1 MKPISQEPPAPI
13 LVVAGEASG
22 DMYAA
27 ELVQALRTRLGAS
40 AQAFFGCGG
49 SALRQAGMDILVDN
63 RHLSVL
69 GPFEAVSHLGRFFSA
84 LRQLEA
90 AAKQRKPRWAIL
102 VDFPDFNLPLAR
114 KLKRQGVGVFYFI
127 SPQIWAWRKRRVH
140 ALRRWVDRMIVI
152 LPFEAEFY
160 RRYGMQV
167 EYVGHPLVDRV
178 KTSCS
183 RARFLRSLGL
193 AEDRLTIS
201 LLPGSRPRE
210 IRFNLPAMARTAR
223 RLQRERSAQFLV
235 PLASPSQAPLVRGLI
250 RDEAPGLSAALV
262 ENDTYNTVGHSDL
275 AVVSSGTATLE
286 AALLGTPLIAV
297 FRISIPSWIV
307 GQYLI
312 DVPYYSLVNLIAGR
326 EIIPELYQQDFTEDR
341 LYAEVGKF
349 LTQSGCSARV
359 KMALSGV
366 RERLGQGGAISR
378 AAESIA
384 SCMEAGP
391 KGG

>member
-1 MKPISQEPPAPI
+1 MKSVSQPRPAPV

-40 AQAFFGCGG
+40 GPAFFGCGG
-49 SALRQAGMDILVDN
+49 PALRQAGMEIEVDN
-63 RHLSVL
+63 RQLSVL
-69 GPFEAVSHLGRFFSA
+69 GPFEAVSHLGRFFAA

-90 AAKQRKPRWAIL
+90 AARQKKPRWAIL

-114 KLKRQGVGVFYFI
+114 RLKRQGVGILYFI

-160 RRYGMQV
+160 RRYGMKV

-178 KTSCS
+178 KPSRS
-183 RARFLRSLGL
+183 RAQFLRSLRL
-193 AEDRLTIS
+193 AEERLTIS
-201 LLPGSRPRE
+201 LLPGSRSRE
-210 IRFNLPAMARTAR
+210 IRYNLPAMARTAQ
-223 RLQRERSAQFLV
+223 RLQWEQSAQFLV
-235 PLASPSQAPLVRGLI
+235 PLASPLHARLVRGLI
-250 RDEAPGLSAALV
+250 RDEAPGLSAVLV
-262 ENDTYNTVGHSDL
+262 ENDTYNAVGHSDL

-326 EIIPELYQQDFTEDR
+326 EVIPELYQQDFTEDR
-341 LYAEVGKF
+341 LHAEIRRLLVE
-349 LTQSGCSARV
+349 SGPSERV
-359 KMALSGV
+359 KMGLSEV
-366 RERLGQGGAISR
+366 RERLGSGGAISK

-384 SCMEAGP
+384 SCMGAEP
-391 KGG
+391 KGR

>member
-183 RARFLRSLGL
+183 RPRFLRSLGL

-341 LYAEVGKF
+341 LYAEIGKF

>member
-1 MKPISQEPPAPI
+1 MNSVSQEPAAPV

-22 DMYAA
+22 DMHAA

-40 AQAFFGCGG
+40 GPAFFGCGG
-49 SALRQAGMDILVDN
+49 PALRQAGMEVLVDN
-63 RHLSVL
+63 RQLSVL
-69 GPFEAVSHLGRFFSA
+69 GPFEAVSHLGRFFAA

-90 AAKQRKPRWAIL
+90 AARQRKPGWAIL

-114 KLKRQGVGVFYFI
+114 RLKRLGVGVVYFI

-140 ALRRWVDRMIVI
+140 ALQRWVDRMIVI

-201 LLPGSRPRE
+201 LLPGSRSRE

-223 RLQRERSAQFLV
+223 RLQWERSAQFLV
-235 PLASPSQAPLVRGLI
+235 PLASPSHAPLVRGLI
-250 RDEAPGLSAALV
+250 RDEAPGFSAPLI
-262 ENDTYNTVGHSDL
+262 ENDTYNSVGHSDL

-326 EIIPELYQQDFTEDR
+326 EIIPELYQQDYTDDR
-341 LYAEVGKF
+341 LHAEIRKF
-349 LTQSGCSARV
+349 LTESGCCARV

-366 RERLGQGGAISR
+366 RERLGQGGAVSR

-384 SCMEAGP
+384 SWMGAGP
-391 KGG
+391 TGG

>member
-1 MKPISQEPPAPI
+1 MKPVSQEPAAPV

-22 DMYAA
+22 DMHAA
-27 ELVQALRTRLGAS
+27 ELVRALGAKLG
-40 AQAFFGCGG
+40 AAGPAFFGCGG
-49 SALRQAGMDILVDN
+49 PALRQAGMEVLVDN
-63 RHLSVL
+63 RQLSVL
-69 GPFEAVSHLGRFFSA
+69 GPFEAVSHLGRFFAA
-84 LRQLEA
+84 LRRLEA
-90 AAKQRKPRWAIL
+90 AARQRKPGWAIL

-114 KLKRQGVGVFYFI
+114 KLKRLGVGVVYFI
-127 SPQIWAWRKRRVH
+127 SPQVWAWRTRRVH

-152 LPFEAEFY
+152 LPFEADFY

-178 KTSCS
+178 KTSRS
-183 RARFLRSLGL
+183 RAEFLRSLGL
-193 AEDRLTIS
+193 AEDRLTLS

-223 RLQRERSAQFLV
+223 RLQWERSAQCLV
-235 PLASPSQAPLVRGLI
+235 PLASPSHAPLVRGLI
-250 RDEAPGLSAALV
+250 RDEAPGLSASLV
-262 ENDTYNTVGHSDL
+262 ENDTYNSVGHSEL

-312 DVPYYSLVNLIAGR
+312 DVPCYSLVNLIAGR

-341 LYAEVGKF
+341 LHAEIRKL
-349 LTQSGCSARV
+349 LTESGRSARV

-366 RERLGQGGAISR
+366 RERLGRGGAVSR

-384 SCMEAGP
+384 SWMEAGP

>member
-1 MKPISQEPPAPI
+1 MNSVSQEPAAPV

-27 ELVQALRTRLGAS
+27 ELVQALRTRMSAS
-40 AQAFFGCGG
+40 GPAFFGCGG
-49 SALRQAGMDILVDN
+49 PALRKAGMEILVDN
-63 RHLSVL
+63 RQLSVL
-69 GPFEAVSHLGRFFSA
+69 GPFEAVSHLGRFFAA

-90 AAKQRKPRWAIL
+90 AARQRKPRWAIL

-114 KLKRQGVGVFYFI
+114 RLKRQGVGVFYFI

-140 ALRRWVDRMIVI
+140 ALRRWVDGMIVI
-152 LPFEAEFY
+152 LPFEEEFY

-183 RARFLRSLGL
+183 RAQFLPSLGL
-193 AEDRLTIS
+193 DEDRLTIS
-201 LLPGSRPRE
+201 LLPGSRSRE

-223 RLQRERSAQFLV
+223 RLQWEQPAQFLV
-235 PLASPSQAPLVRGLI
+235 PLASPSHAPLVRGLI
-250 RDEAPGLSAALV
+250 RDEAPGLSVALV
-262 ENDTYNTVGHSDL
+262 QNDTYDAVGHSDL

-326 EIIPELYQQDFTEDR
+326 QVISELYQQDFTEDR
-341 LYAEVGKF
+341 LYAEIRK
-349 LTQSGCSARV
+349 LLSESGRSARAR
-359 KMALSGV
+359 MALSGV

-378 AAESIA
+378 AAERIA
-384 SCMEAGP
+384 SWMEAGP
-391 KGG
+391 KGE

>member
-1 MKPISQEPPAPI
+1 M
-13 LVVAGEASG
+13 
-22 DMYAA
+22 
-27 ELVQALRTRLGAS
+27 
-40 AQAFFGCGG
+40 
-49 SALRQAGMDILVDN
+49 
-63 RHLSVL
+63 
-69 GPFEAVSHLGRFFSA
+69 
-84 LRQLEA
+84 
-90 AAKQRKPRWAIL
+90 
-102 VDFPDFNLPLAR
+102 
-114 KLKRQGVGVFYFI
+114 GVFYFI

-183 RARFLRSLGL
+183 RTRFLNSLGL

-201 LLPGSRPRE
+201 LLPGSRSRE
-210 IRFNLPAMARTAR
+210 IRFNLPAMARAAR
-223 RLQRERSAQFLV
+223 RLQWEQPAQFLV
-235 PLASPSQAPLVRGLI
+235 PSASPSHSPLIRGLI
-250 RDEAPGLSAALV
+250 RDEAPGLAAVLV
-262 ENDTYNTVGHSDL
+262 EHDTYNAVGHSDL

-341 LYAEVGKF
+341 LYAEIRKF

>member
-1 MKPISQEPPAPI
+1 MKPISREPPAPI

-22 DMYAA
+22 DMHAA
-27 ELVQALRTRLGAS
+27 ELVRALRTRWGGS
-40 AQAFFGCGG
+40 GPGFFGCGG
-49 SALRQAGMDILVDN
+49 PALRRAGMEIRVDN
-63 RHLSVL
+63 RQLSVL
-69 GPFEAVSHLGRFFSA
+69 GPFEAVSHLGRFFAA

-90 AAKQRKPRWAIL
+90 AARQKKPRWAIL

-114 KLKRQGVGVFYFI
+114 RLKRQGVSILYFI

-160 RRYGMQV
+160 RRYGMEV
-167 EYVGHPLVDRV
+167 EYLGHPLVDRV
-178 KTSCS
+178 KPSSS
-183 RARFLRSLGL
+183 RARFLSSLGL
-193 AEDRLTIS
+193 AEDRLTLS
-201 LLPGSRPRE
+201 LLPGSRPGE
-210 IRFNLPAMARTAR
+210 IRFNLPVMARTAQ
-223 RLQRERSAQFLV
+223 RLQWERPAQFLV
-235 PLASPSQAPLVRGLI
+235 PLASPSHAELVRGLI
-250 RDEAPGLSAALV
+250 QDEAPGLAAVLV
-262 ENDTYNTVGHSDL
+262 ENDTHNAVGHSNL

-326 EIIPELYQQDFTEDR
+326 EVIPELYQQDFTEDR
-341 LYAEVGKF
+341 LHGEIRSM
-349 LTQSGCSARV
+349 LTEPCRSERV
-359 KMALSGV
+359 KMGLSQV
-366 RERLGQGGAISR
+366 RERLGPGGAISK

-384 SCMEAGP
+384 SWMEAGP

>member
-1 MKPISQEPPAPI
+1 MKSVSQPRPAPV

-40 AQAFFGCGG
+40 GPAFFGCGG
-49 SALRQAGMDILVDN
+49 PALRQAGMEIEVDN
-63 RHLSVL
+63 RQLSVL
-69 GPFEAVSHLGRFFSA
+69 GPFEAVSHLGRFFAA

-90 AAKQRKPRWAIL
+90 AARRKKPRWAIL

-114 KLKRQGVGVFYFI
+114 RLKRQGVGILYFI

-160 RRYGMQV
+160 RRYGMKV

-178 KTSCS
+178 KPSRS
-183 RARFLRSLGL
+183 RAQFLRSLRL
-193 AEDRLTIS
+193 AEERLTIS
-201 LLPGSRPRE
+201 LLPGSRSRE
-210 IRFNLPAMARTAR
+210 IRYNLPAMARTAQ
-223 RLQRERSAQFLV
+223 RLQWERSAQFLV
-235 PLASPSQAPLVRGLI
+235 PLASPLHARLVRGLI
-250 RDEAPGLSAALV
+250 RDEAPGLSAVLV
-262 ENDTYNTVGHSDL
+262 ENDTYNAVGHSDL

-326 EIIPELYQQDFTEDR
+326 EVIPELYQQDFTEDR
-341 LYAEVGKF
+341 LHAEIQRLLVE
-349 LTQSGCSARV
+349 SGPSERV
-359 KMALSGV
+359 KMGLSEV
-366 RERLGQGGAISR
+366 RERLGSGGAISK

-384 SCMEAGP
+384 SCMEAEP

>member
-1 MKPISQEPPAPI
+1 MKSVPQEPASPI

-27 ELVQALRTRLGAS
+27 ELVEALGTRLGAS
-40 AQAFFGCGG
+40 GPAFFGCGG
-49 SALRQAGMDILVDN
+49 PALRQAGMEILVDN
-63 RHLSVL
+63 RQLSVL
-69 GPFEAVSHLGRFFSA
+69 GPFEAVSHLGRFFAA

-90 AAKQRKPRWAIL
+90 AARQKKPRWAIL

-114 KLKRQGVGVFYFI
+114 RLKRQGIGVFYFI

-140 ALRRWVDRMIVI
+140 AVRRWVDRMIVI
-152 LPFEAEFY
+152 LPFEADFY

-183 RARFLRSLGL
+183 RAQFLRSLGL

-201 LLPGSRPRE
+201 LLPGSRFRE

-223 RLQRERSAQFLV
+223 RLQWEHSAQFLV
-235 PLASPSQAPLVRGLI
+235 PLAAPSHAPLVRGLI
-250 RDEAPGLSAALV
+250 RDEAPGLSASLV
-262 ENDTYNTVGHSDL
+262 ENDTYNSVGHSDL

-312 DVPYYSLVNLIAGR
+312 DVPFYSLVNLIAGR
-326 EIIPELYQQDFTEDR
+326 QIIPELYQQEFTDDR
-341 LYAEVGKF
+341 LYAEMRKF
-349 LTQSGCSARV
+349 LTESGGSVRAR
-359 KMALSGV
+359 MALSGV
-366 RERLGQGGAISR
+366 REMLGRGGAISR
-378 AAESIA
+378 AAEYIA
-384 SCMEAGP
+384 SWMEAGP
-391 KGG
+391 KGA

>member
-1 MKPISQEPPAPI
+1 MKSVSQQSAAPV

-27 ELVQALRTRLGAS
+27 ELVQALRNRLGAS
-40 AQAFFGCGG
+40 GPAFFGCGG
-49 SALRQAGMDILVDN
+49 PALRQAGMEIQVDN
-63 RHLSVL
+63 RQLSVL
-69 GPFEAVSHLGRFFSA
+69 GPFEAVSHLGRFVAA

-90 AAKQRKPRWAIL
+90 AARQKKPRWAIL
-102 VDFPDFNLPLAR
+102 VDFPDFNLPLAKR
-114 KLKRQGVGVFYFI
+114 LKRQGVGILYFI

-178 KTSCS
+178 KPSCS
-183 RARFLRSLGL
+183 RAQFLRSLRL

-201 LLPGSRPRE
+201 LLPGSRSRE
-210 IRFNLPAMARTAR
+210 IRYNLPAMARTAR
-223 RLQRERSAQFLV
+223 RLQWEQSVQFLV
-235 PLASPSQAPLVRGLI
+235 PLASPLHARLVRGLI
-250 RDEAPGLSAALV
+250 RDEAPGLSAVLV
-262 ENDTYNTVGHSDL
+262 EDDTYNAVGHSDL

-326 EIIPELYQQDFTEDR
+326 EVIPELYQQDFTEDR
-341 LYAEVGKF
+341 LHAEIRRL
-349 LTQSGCSARV
+349 LTESGPSARV
-359 KMALSGV
+359 KMGLSEV
-366 RERLGQGGAISR
+366 RERLGSGGAISK

-384 SCMEAGP
+384 SWMEAKP

>member
-1 MKPISQEPPAPI
+1 MKSVSQEPTAPF

-40 AQAFFGCGG
+40 GPAFFGCGG
-49 SALRQAGMDILVDN
+49 PALRQAGMEILVDN
-63 RHLSVL
+63 RQLSVL
-69 GPFEAVSHLGRFFSA
+69 GPFEAVSHLGRFFAA

-90 AAKQRKPRWAIL
+90 AARQRKPRWAIL

-114 KLKRQGVGVFYFI
+114 KLKRLGVGVFYFI

-183 RARFLRSLGL
+183 RTRFLNSLGL

-201 LLPGSRPRE
+201 LLPGSRSRE
-210 IRFNLPAMARTAR
+210 IRFNLPAMARTAQ
-223 RLQRERSAQFLV
+223 RLQWEQPAQFLV
-235 PLASPSQAPLVRGLI
+235 PSASPSHAPLIRGLI
-250 RDEAPGLSAALV
+250 RDEAPGFSAVLV
-262 ENDTYNTVGHSDL
+262 EHDTYNAVGHSDL

-341 LYAEVGKF
+341 LHAEIRKF
-349 LTQSGCSARV
+349 LTESGRSARV

-366 RERLGQGGAISR
+366 RERLGRGGAVSR

-384 SCMEAGP
+384 SRMEAGP

>member
-1 MKPISQEPPAPI
+1 MNPVSQEPTAPV

-22 DMYAA
+22 DMHAA
-27 ELVQALRTRLGAS
+27 ELVEALRTRLGAS
-40 AQAFFGCGG
+40 GPAFFGCGG
-49 SALRQAGMDILVDN
+49 PALRQAGMEILVDN
-63 RHLSVL
+63 RQLSVL
-69 GPFEAVSHLGRFFSA
+69 GPFEAVSHLGRFFAA

-90 AAKQRKPRWAIL
+90 AARQKKPRWAIL

-114 KLKRQGVGVFYFI
+114 RLKRQGVGVFYFI

-140 ALRRWVDRMIVI
+140 GLRRWVDRMIVI

-183 RARFLRSLGL
+183 RAEFLRSLRL

-201 LLPGSRPRE
+201 LLPGSRSRE
-210 IRFNLPAMARTAR
+210 IRFNLPAMVRTAQ
-223 RLQRERSAQFLV
+223 RLQWEQSAQFLV
-235 PLASPSQAPLVRGLI
+235 PLASPAHAQLVRGLI
-250 RDEAPGLSAALV
+250 RDEAQGLSAVLV
-262 ENDTYNTVGHSDL
+262 ENDTYNAVGHSDL

-341 LYAEVGKF
+341 LYAEIRKY
-349 LTQSGCSARV
+349 LTESGCSARV

-366 RERLGQGGAISR
+366 RERLGRGGAISR

-384 SCMEAGP
+384 SWMEEGA

>member
-1 MKPISQEPPAPI
+1 MKSVSQEPAAPI

-27 ELVQALRTRLGAS
+27 ELVQALRTRLGVS
-40 AQAFFGCGG
+40 GPAFFGCGG
-49 SALRQAGMDILVDN
+49 PALRQAGTEILVDN
-63 RHLSVL
+63 RQLSVL
-69 GPFEAVSHLGRFFSA
+69 GPFEAVSHLGRFFAA

-90 AAKQRKPRWAIL
+90 AARQRKPRWAIL

-127 SPQIWAWRKRRVH
+127 SPQIWAWRKGRVH

-160 RRYGMQV
+160 RQYGMQV

-178 KTSCS
+178 KTSRS

-193 AEDRLTIS
+193 VEDRLTMS
-201 LLPGSRPRE
+201 LLPGSRSRE

-223 RLQRERSAQFLV
+223 RLQWEQPAQFLV
-235 PLASPSQAPLVRGLI
+235 PLASPSHAPLVCGLI
-250 RDEAPGLSAALV
+250 RGEAPGLSAVLV
-262 ENDTYNTVGHSDL
+262 EQDTYNAVGHSDL

-326 EIIPELYQQDFTEDR
+326 EIIPELYQREFTEDR
-341 LYAEVGKF
+341 LYAEIREF
-349 LTQSGCSARV
+349 LTQSGRSARV

-366 RERLGQGGAISR
+366 RKRLGQGGAISR
-378 AAESIA
+378 AAESIV
-384 SCMEAGP
+384 SWMEAGP

>member
-1 MKPISQEPPAPI
+1 MKSVSQEPAAPI

-27 ELVQALRTRLGAS
+27 ELVQALGTRLGAS
-40 AQAFFGCGG
+40 GPAYFGCGG
-49 SALRQAGMDILVDN
+49 PALRQAGMEILVDN
-63 RHLSVL
+63 RQLSVL
-69 GPFEAVSHLGRFFSA
+69 GPFEAVSHLGRFFAA
-84 LRQLEA
+84 LRQLETA
-90 AAKQRKPRWAIL
+90 ARQKKPRWAIL
-102 VDFPDFNLPLAR
+102 VDFPDFNLPLAKR
-114 KLKRQGVGVFYFI
+114 LKRQGIGVFYFI
-127 SPQIWAWRKRRVH
+127 SPQVWAWRKRRVH

-152 LPFEAEFY
+152 LPFEADFY

-183 RARFLRSLGL
+183 RAQFLRSFGL
-193 AEDRLTIS
+193 VEDRLTIS
-201 LLPGSRPRE
+201 LLPGSRSGE

-223 RLQRERSAQFLV
+223 RLQWEHSAQFLV
-235 PLASPSQAPLVRGLI
+235 PLAAPSHARLVRGLI
-250 RDEAPGLSAALV
+250 RDEAPGLSASLV
-262 ENDTYNTVGHSDL
+262 ENDTYNSVGHSDL

-326 EIIPELYQQDFTEDR
+326 GIIPELYQQDFTDDR
-341 LYAEVGKF
+341 LYAEIRKF
-349 LTQSGCSARV
+349 LTESGCSARAR
-359 KMALSGV
+359 MALSGV
-366 RERLGQGGAISR
+366 REKLGRGGAVPR

-384 SCMEAGP
+384 SWMEAGP

>member
-1 MKPISQEPPAPI
+1 MKSISQGPAAPI

-27 ELVQALRTRLGAS
+27 ELVQELRSSLGAS
-40 AQAFFGCGG
+40 GPGFFGCGG
-49 SALRQAGMDILVDN
+49 PALRQAGMEMHVDN
-63 RHLSVL
+63 RQLSVL

-90 AAKQRKPRWAIL
+90 AARQKKPRWAIL

-114 KLKRQGVGVFYFI
+114 RLKRQGVGILYFI
-127 SPQIWAWRKRRVH
+127 SPQVWAWRRRRVH
-140 ALRRWVDRMIVI
+140 GLRRWVDRMIVI

-160 RRYGMQV
+160 RQFGMQV

-183 RARFLRSLGL
+183 RAQFMSSVRLSQ
-193 AEDRLTIS
+193 DRLTIS
-201 LLPGSRPRE
+201 LLPGSRSRE

-223 RLQRERSAQFLV
+223 RLQWEQSAQFLV
-235 PLASPSQAPLVRGLI
+235 PLASPLHARLVRGLI
-250 RDEAPGLSAALV
+250 RDEAPGLSAVLV
-262 ENDTYNTVGHSDL
+262 ENDTYNAVGHSDL

-286 AALLGTPLIAV
+286 AALLETPLIAV

-326 EIIPELYQQDFTEDR
+326 EVIPELYQQDFTEDR
-341 LYAEVGKF
+341 LYAEIQRF
-349 LTQSGCSARV
+349 LTESGRSARV
-359 KMALSGV
+359 KMALVEV
-366 RERLGQGGAISR
+366 RERLGRGGAISK

-384 SCMEAGP
+384 SWMEAEP

>member
-1 MKPISQEPPAPI
+1 MKSASQQPAAPI

-27 ELVQALRTRLGAS
+27 ELVEALRAGLGS
-40 AQAFFGCGG
+40 SGPAFFGCGG
-49 SALRQAGMDILVDN
+49 PALQRAGMEILVDN
-63 RHLSVL
+63 RQLSVL
-69 GPFEAVSHLGRFFSA
+69 GPFEAVSHLGRFFAA
-84 LRQLEA
+84 LRRLEA
-90 AAKQRKPRWAIL
+90 AARQRKPGWAIL

-114 KLKRQGVGVFYFI
+114 KLKRQGIGVFYFI
-127 SPQIWAWRKRRVH
+127 SPQIWAWRKGRVH

-160 RRYGMQV
+160 RQYGMQV

-183 RARFLRSLGL
+183 RARYLRSLGL

-201 LLPGSRPRE
+201 LLPGSRSRE
-210 IRFNLPAMARTAR
+210 IRFNLPAMVRTAR
-223 RLQRERSAQFLV
+223 RLQWEQPAQFLV
-235 PLASPSQAPLVRGLI
+235 PLASPSHAPLVHGLI
-250 RDEAPGLSAALV
+250 RDEAPGFSAALV

-312 DVPYYSLVNLIAGR
+312 DVPFYSLVNLIAGR
-326 EIIPELYQQDFTEDR
+326 EIIPELYQQEFTEDR
-341 LYAEVGKF
+341 LYAEIRKF
-349 LTQSGCSARV
+349 LTQSGYSARV

-366 RERLGQGGAISR
+366 RGRLGQGGAISR
-378 AAESIA
+378 AAERIA
-384 SCMEAGP
+384 SWMETGP

>member
-1 MKPISQEPPAPI
+1 MNSLSQEPAAPI

-40 AQAFFGCGG
+40 GPAFFGCGG
-49 SALRQAGMDILVDN
+49 TALRQAGMEILVDN
-63 RHLSVL
+63 RQLSVL
-69 GPFEAVSHLGRFFSA
+69 GPFEAVSHLSRFISA

-90 AAKQRKPRWAIL
+90 AAGQRKPRWAIL

-114 KLKRQGVGVFYFI
+114 RLKRQGVGVIYFI

-183 RARFLRSLGL
+183 RAQFLRSVGL
-193 AEDRLTIS
+193 AEDRLTVS
-201 LLPGSRPRE
+201 LLPGSRSRE

-223 RLQRERSAQFLV
+223 RLQWEQPAQFLV
-235 PLASPSQAPLVRGLI
+235 PLASPSHAPLVRSLI
-250 RDEAPGLSAALV
+250 RDEAPGFSASLV

-341 LYAEVGKF
+341 LYAEIRKF
-349 LTQSGCSARV
+349 LTESGYSARV
-359 KMALSGV
+359 RMALSGV
-366 RERLGQGGAISR
+366 RERLGPGGAISR
-378 AAESIA
+378 TAESIA
-384 SCMEAGP
+384 ARMEAGP
-391 KGG
+391 KGE